1 MKPLPMNWGSE
12 GRANPRGISYLYLA
26 MNKTTALAEIRPWIG
41 SKVFLAPF
49 TTVRNLKIVDLSIS
63 LDGINRLPKQEH
75 ANIDVWKEGTWRAIS
90 SYFAR
95 PVSRDDDV
103 SDYIPTQVLSEF
115 LKTEK
120 YAGIAFS
127 GSLDPDGVNIALFN
141 PDDAKVGKPA
151 ICKIDSI
158 KFQFSELSR

>member
-1 MKPLPMNWGSE
+1 MYGKKELGVPS
-12 GRANPRGISYLYLA
+12 
-26 MNKTTALAEIRPWIG
+26 
-41 SKVFLAPF
+41 AP
-49 TTVRNLKIVDLSIS
+49 IS
-63 LDGINRLPKQEH
+63 LG
-75 ANIDVWKEGTWRAIS
+75 
-90 SYFAR
+90 

-158 KFQFSELSR
+158 KFQFSELSG